1 MARKAQSDNM
11 LEKMRDQHVQDK
23 VNDWMETGSFPTVRK
38 KPRKDLNHASN
49 KSRLLSSIL
58 IALMCALLGFAYMSQ
73 INNTKSTYETMD
85 ESELVRLLNES
96 NTQISNLEQRKTQLN
111 SQLNSLK
118 SAANEQE
125 QARKIA
131 KQNEETSGLIS
142 GRLPAKGQGVTIR
155 IGRGSTT
162 KVDASIMFNLIE
174 ELRNAGAEVIA
185 INNVRVITSTYIQ
198 DAEEGLIVD
207 GTTIKP
213 TYTVKAIGNPQE
225 LSNAVDIA
233 GGVGAQLQV
242 KYGSNVNVQPSD
254 SIIIDEVREATQ
266 NQYAKTVEYEIMT
279 NPIPSAGETTI
290 IGLPAINVLP
300 ITTTGDRPLTQEDL
314 DTITRLSEGTAL
326 LISARGAVS
335 GSRYLL
341 DEDEITV
348 GRDPRADILLDDSTV
363 SRQHAV
369 FRRVNGQFFV
379 VDAGSLNGT
388 YVNRQ
393 RVDQATLKN
402 GDEIMI
408 GKFRLVFFT
417 KSAIISQ

>member
-1 MARKAQSDNM
+1 
-11 LEKMRDQHVQDK
+11 
-23 VNDWMETGSFPTVRK
+23 
-38 KPRKDLNHASN
+38 
-49 KSRLLSSIL
+49 
-58 IALMCALLGFAYMSQ
+58 
-73 INNTKSTYETMD
+73 
-85 ESELVRLLNES
+85 
-96 NTQISNLEQRKTQLN
+96 
-111 SQLNSLK
+111 
-118 SAANEQE
+118 
-125 QARKIA
+125 
-131 KQNEETSGLIS
+131 
-142 GRLPAKGQGVTIR
+142 
-155 IGRGSTT
+155 
-162 KVDASIMFNLIE
+162 
-174 ELRNAGAEVIA
+174 
-185 INNVRVITSTYIQ
+185 
-198 DAEEGLIVD
+198 
-207 GTTIKP
+207 
-213 TYTVKAIGNPQE
+213 
-225 LSNAVDIA
+225 
-233 GGVGAQLQV
+233 
-242 KYGSNVNVQPSD
+242 
-254 SIIIDEVREATQ
+254 
-266 NQYAKTVEYEIMT
+266 MT

-348 GRDPRADILLDDSTV
+348 

-393 RVDQATLKN
+393 RVDQASLKN